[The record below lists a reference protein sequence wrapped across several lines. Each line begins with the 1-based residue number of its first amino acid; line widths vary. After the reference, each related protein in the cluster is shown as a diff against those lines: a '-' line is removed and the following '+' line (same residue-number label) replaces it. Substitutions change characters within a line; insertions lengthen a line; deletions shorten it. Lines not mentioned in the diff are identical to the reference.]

1 METISKQQ
9 KLILQLTLKI
19 KIAQGNST
27 IMLLKQ
33 LTKKRALHRILSEK
47 YLNVT
52 LPGMN
57 RIRRLSSRIRSEL
70 NSKVILLVL
79 TSKQSKLLSIPPL
92 K

>member
-19 KIAQGNST
+19 KIAQRNLT
-27 IMLLKQ
+27 IMLLKL
-33 LTKKRALHRILSEK
+33 LTKKLALHLILSEK

-70 NSKVILLVL
+70 NSKIILLVL